1 MYFLSIFRAF
11 LAVRPGTGLCGVPP
25 SPLFLSLTLFVYNL
39 WMEEKRDRKRR
50 ERERER
56 ERERGGRRALPSPH
70 PFFSSSGPL
79 RLLPIRTNKI
89 RGGEEH
95 THSDSLHTYYH
106 SA

>member
-56 ERERGGRRALPSPH
+56 EEEGGRSRPPSP
-70 PFFSSSGPL
+70 FFPVVV
-79 RLLPIRTNKI
+79 
-89 RGGEEH
+89 
-95 THSDSLHTYYH
+95 HSDCCRYERTK
-106 SA
+106 